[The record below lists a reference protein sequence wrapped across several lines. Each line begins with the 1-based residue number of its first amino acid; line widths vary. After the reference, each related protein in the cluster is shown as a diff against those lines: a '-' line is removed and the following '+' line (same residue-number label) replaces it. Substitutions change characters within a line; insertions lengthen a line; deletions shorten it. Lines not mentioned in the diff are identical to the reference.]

1 MLMNGGEIMNIKVVG
16 PGCKSCKDL
25 YALTKDVVSK
35 LDTGIIVD
43 HVDDVMQMVS
53 YGISKSPALVINE
66 KVISQGKKL
75 KEEEISK
82 IISEFK

>member
-66 KVISQGKKL
+66 KVVSQGKKL
-75 KEEEISK
+75 KAEEISK
-82 IISEFK
+82 IISEYK

>member
-25 YALTKDVVSK
+25 YALTKDVASK

-75 KEEEISK
+75 KAEEISK
-82 IISEFK
+82 IISEYK